1 MIDMDQ
7 RDVLMQYPYF
17 AVKYSNFF
25 GKLRCFYRNF
35 CIFATVNIKFIVS
48 LYAIL
53 TLKDIL

>member
-1 MIDMDQ
+1 M
-7 RDVLMQYPYF
+7 DVLMQYPYF
-17 AVKYSNFF
+17 AVKIQQFL

-35 CIFATVNIKFIVS
+35 CIFAAVNIKFIVS